1 MDGKMATTW
10 RWELYTLCTL
20 DALFVP
26 LIGEGLDGTAKGIA
40 LVLYVESLQLASR
53 SYFSSLT

>member
-1 MDGKMATTW
+1 MATTW